1 MAEAAL
7 FSIFM
12 KVLTWC
18 QATSFGFKP
27 SCFQVQ
33 GRAGLVSMPMAM
45 ACSTHSGHWAQQC
58 VDPGQWGWEELRL
71 GKGHSR
77 SKRCRLNPQGDYAG

>member
-12 KVLTWC
+12 KVLAWC
-18 QATSFGFKP
+18 QTTSFGFKP

-33 GRAGLVSMPMAM
+33 GRAKLVSMAMAM
-45 ACSTHSGHWAQQC
+45 PVQLVQATGPDHVLA
-58 VDPGQWGWEELRL
+58 L
-71 GKGHSR
+71 GGGGGR
-77 SKRCRLNPQGDYAG
+77 N